1 MTIAVL
7 LRNALVAA
15 HRNAGVTLADGAT
28 IGAGSVISKNAP
40 ADQLTVARARQV
52 TIEGWQRPVKKPK

>member
-15 HRNAGVTLADGAT
+15 YAHEGLALAT
-28 IGAGSVISKNAP
+28 
-40 ADQLTVARARQV
+40 ADLPEHS
-52 TIEGWQRPVKKPK
+52 I